1 MKHRRPTDLAR
12 ERRIRR
18 AFATLKD
25 ALARNPELA
34 RRTRAALAGRLP
46 APDLEKPTMS
56 NEKQVTI
63 RLPTALLD
71 RAENLARK
79 LAADPAHSTAFR
91 VTRAA
96 ALRMAL
102 HRGIEALEADLT
114 AKAKK

>member
-1 MKHRRPTDLAR
+1 MKRRRPTDLPR
-12 ERRIRR
+12 ERRIR
-18 AFATLKD
+18 AGLATLKQ
-25 ALARNPELA
+25 ALAGNPELA

-46 APDLEKPTMS
+46 APDLEEPTMS
-56 NEKQVTI
+56 NEEQVTI

-71 RAENLARK
+71 RAEK
-79 LAADPAHSTAFR
+79 LAKKLATDPTHSTAFR

-102 HRGIEALEADLT
+102 HRGIEALEADLA